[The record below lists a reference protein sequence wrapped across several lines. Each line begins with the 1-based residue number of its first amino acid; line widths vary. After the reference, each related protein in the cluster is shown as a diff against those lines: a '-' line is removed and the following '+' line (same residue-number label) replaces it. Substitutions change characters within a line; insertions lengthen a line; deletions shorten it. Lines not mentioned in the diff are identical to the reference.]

1 MDNTIHWTDLAGA
14 LSLPSKPHLAEPYHE
29 GYDPNMKHLIAFLW
43 CLPMATFAQ
52 TPQPD
57 LTSPAMASVEV
68 GVICAPDTLG
78 VQPAPGTVAGTTH
91 VIAEEPPF
99 VATTRRVPAV
109 LGIGFGIKS
118 RTLDSDGLSGV
129 AMTVTHPPMGD
140 TGAIS
145 QTFTT
150 TIRGTDPS
158 LTFYQFDYDYELL
171 PGIWQMEAS
180 FGGET
185 LYRTTFEILPANQ
198 VPELAEICGFTELL
212 S

>member
-1 MDNTIHWTDLAGA
+1 MTQDPDPGSMIQELRLMIYDYQ
-14 LSLPSKPHLAEPYHE
+14 SLIQKL
-29 GYDPNMKHLIAFLW
+29 
-43 CLPMATFAQ
+43 
-52 TPQPD
+52 
-57 LTSPAMASVEV
+57 
-68 GVICAPDTLG
+68 
-78 VQPAPGTVAGTTH
+78 
-91 VIAEEPPF
+91 
-99 VATTRRVPAV
+99 
-109 LGIGFGIKS
+109 GFGIKS

-129 AMTVTHPPMGD
+129 EMTVTHPPMGD
-140 TGAIS
+140 IGAIS

-185 LYRTTFEILPANQ
+185 LYRTTFEVLPANQ